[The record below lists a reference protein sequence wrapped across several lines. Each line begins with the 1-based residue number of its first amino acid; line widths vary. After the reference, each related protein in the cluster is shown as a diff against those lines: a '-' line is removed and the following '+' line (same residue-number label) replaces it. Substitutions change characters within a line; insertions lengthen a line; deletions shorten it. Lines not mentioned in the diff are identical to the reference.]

1 MQDDNQKSRA
11 ELLAEVEHL
20 RQQIRTIEEEKTD
33 LHIRL
38 EITTE
43 HYDDLERQLLN
54 DRDHLEV
61 EILKRNRELKE
72 KNGLLEEEIS
82 RRNRIEAEQCN
93 NLSFL
98 RTLLDSIS
106 SPIFYKNRE
115 GYYLGCNRAFAEV
128 TGFAV
133 EKIVGSTSYDLYPD
147 NVAKRIESI
156 DQELFETGARKAYE
170 TTWQYCDGSTHD
182 VMVNKTLFHDVN
194 GEAIGLVGI
203 ALDISNRKQT
213 EILLLKAKE
222 VAEEANRAKSAFLA
236 NMSHELRTPLNA
248 IMGYSE
254 LLIEDMPDAGAE
266 EFVDDVKKI
275 YAAGKHLLGLINDVL
290 DLSKIEAGKMTI
302 YNETFEVMMILG
314 EVTATLEPLMQS
326 KHNRLEACYEG
337 DLDTMYADLTKVRQI
352 LFNLLSN
359 AAKFTEKGV
368 IKLYAKRYMED
379 NLDWLRFRVED
390 QGIGMS
396 STQMEKLFQ
405 PFTQA
410 DASTTRK
417 YGGTGLGLTI
427 TRRFVEMM
435 GGHITVES
443 EPGKGSA
450 FTIYLPAYPPDEAER
465 LLKQA
470 QGIVSKEALEEQLA
484 ASHSTSVKGTV
495 LVIDDEAVVRDLL
508 HSYITKLGYHVVIAE
523 CGDEGLRLA
532 KEIKPQ
538 VITLDVMMPGM
549 DGWMV
554 LSALKNDLELAK
566 IPVIMLSLVEDKSI
580 GYSLGAAEY
589 LTKPINRK
597 HLAAV
602 LEKYLGTDLNT
613 RHVLLLE
620 DDIDTR
626 LMTGEI
632 LRRAGLHVSLAE
644 NGRDGLDH
652 VITQQPDLIL
662 CDLMMPEM
670 DGFEFVQRIRAN
682 PLWRHIPVVVLT
694 AKDLSA
700 DERHFL
706 NQQVQKV
713 LQKGNYQRDDLLAEI
728 ADCLE
733 NAIS

>member
-1 MQDDNQKSRA
+1 MLDDTQKSRA
-11 ELLAEVEHL
+11 ELLAEVEGL
-20 RQQIRTIEEEKTD
+20 RQRVAELEQDKIDHEI
-33 LHIRL
+33 LM

-43 HYDDLERQLLN
+43 HCDEFERQLLN

-61 EILKRNRELKE
+61 EVLKRNRELKE
-72 KNGLLEEEIS
+72 KNYLLEQEIS
-82 RRNRIEAEQCN
+82 RRNRIEADQRN

-133 EKIVGSTSYDLYPD
+133 DKIVGNTSFDLYPE
-147 NVAKRIESI
+147 NVARRIENI
-156 DQELFETGARKAYE
+156 DNELFATGVCKAYE
-170 TTWQYCDGSTHD
+170 TTWQYPDGSNHD
-182 VMVNKTLFHDVN
+182 VMVNKTLFHDAN
-194 GEAIGLVGI
+194 GEVAGLVGI
-203 ALDISNRKQT
+203 ALDISDRKQT
-213 EILLLKAKE
+213 ELLLLKAKE

-254 LLIEDMPDAGAE
+254 LLIEDMPEAGAE
-266 EFVDDVKKI
+266 EFVEDVKKI

-302 YNETFEVMMILG
+302 YNETFDVTMILD
-314 EVTATLEPLMQS
+314 EVSATLEPLMQS
-326 KHNRLEACYEG
+326 KNNHLESCYE
-337 DLDTMYADLTKVRQI
+337 DNLDTMHADLTKVRQI

-359 AAKFTEKGV
+359 AAKFTDGGI
-368 IKLYAKRYMED
+368 IKLYVKRYTED
-379 NLDWLRFRVED
+379 KLDWLRFRVED
-390 QGIGMS
+390 QGIGM
-396 STQMEKLFQ
+396 TPAQLEKLFQ

-435 GGHITVES
+435 GGHITVDS
-443 EPGKGSA
+443 EPHKGSA
-450 FTIYLPAYPPDEAER
+450 FTVYLPAYPPEEAER

-470 QGIVSKEALEEQLA
+470 EGIVSKEALEEQLA
-484 ASHSTSVKGTV
+484 ASHSAPSKGTV

-508 HSYITKLGYHVVIAE
+508 HNYISKLGYQVTLARD
-523 CGDEGLRLA
+523 GDEGLRLA
-532 KEIKPQ
+532 KETAPQ

-554 LSALKNDLELAK
+554 LSALKNDPELAK
-566 IPVIMLSLVEDKSI
+566 IPVIMLSLIEDKSI

-597 HLAAV
+597 NLATV
-602 LEKYLGTDLNT
+602 LEKYLGADLHT

-620 DDIDTR
+620 DDQDTR

-632 LRRAGLHVSLAE
+632 LRRAGLHVLLAE

-652 VITQQPDLIL
+652 VISQQPDLIL

-670 DGFEFVQRIRAN
+670 DGFEFIARIRAN
-682 PLWRHIPVVVLT
+682 PLWRQIPVVVLT
-694 AKDLSA
+694 AKDLSQH
-700 DERHFL
+700 ERETL
-706 NQQVQKV
+706 NRQVQKV
-713 LQKGNYQRDDLLAEI
+713 LQKGDCQRDALLAEI
-728 ADCLE
+728 AACLE
-733 NAIS
+733 NVAP